1 MKIDIIKISGKKI
14 VTRGDGEKINDILTA
29 KWNAEKI
36 INIDFDNVLVASV
49 SFMDEAFGKLALKYD
64 REDLKKEFYSFSY
77 KDYLRNAINFF
88 ECYRN
93 IRGLLPGIKGF
104 MFDKNQVRFVV
115 DGSVDEDKKKE
126 IREAFV
132 GFVDFGQ
139 IVERIKRK
147 RDNK

>member
-1 MKIDIIKISGKKI
+1 MEENKEERVVDESIERVLKEVIDELYG
-14 VTRGDGEKINDILTA
+14 
-29 KWNAEKI
+29 
-36 INIDFDNVLVASV
+36 
-49 SFMDEAFGKLALKYD
+49 D